1 MIQER
6 KRFIAIA
13 GNMGVG
19 KSALTQLLAERLGWT
34 PYYEAV
40 AENPYIA
47 DFYKDMNAWSFQSQV
62 FFLSRRLKDH
72 REILGHPT
80 SVIQDRSIY
89 EDAEIFARNL
99 YLQGSMPERDW
110 QTYWGLYRAL
120 CEVLSPPDLVIILQ
134 ASVPTLVRRIALRG
148 RDYEQQVS
156 REYLEQLN
164 RLYEEWADGFDLC
177 PKLVISVDEMDFV
190 KHSAHLEQ
198 ISTWLIYKALPE
210 LFPSLPSLTKRRA
223 RIKKVEEQAG
233 LPGVD

>member
-1 MIQER
+1 M

-19 KSALTQLLAERLGWT
+19 KSALTRLLAQRLGWT
-34 PYYEAV
+34 PFYEAV

-47 DFYKDMNAWSFQSQV
+47 DFYGDMHAWSFHSQV
-62 FFLSRRLKDH
+62 FFLSRRLRDH
-72 REILGHPT
+72 REILAHPT
-80 SVIQDRSIY
+80 SVIQDRCIY

-99 YLQGSMPERDW
+99 YVQGYMQERDW
-110 QTYWGLYRAL
+110 QTYWGLYHAL

-134 ASVPTLVRRIALRG
+134 ASVPTLMRRIALRG

-164 RLYEEWADGFDLC
+164 RLYAEWAEGFDLC
-177 PKLVISVDEMDFV
+177 PKLVISVDELDFV

-210 LFPSLPSLTKRRA
+210 FFTSLPSARRRGKSKRPGA
-223 RIKKVEEQAG
+223 QTG